1 MLGKKNHDT
10 VQQGSGIRSQT
21 LGQVVSCDVSG
32 EITPTGVGGWKRFY
46 LFEEQSVGLPLVYL
60 IKDIKGG
67 FEPALRAAD
76 NWVKSRGFKIEILR
90 YDASK
95 FENSKEN
102 QALFADLNILGRP
115 ATVEEQRQNFV
126 ERRAQ
131 TVSKAT

>member
-1 MLGKKNHDT
+1 M
-10 VQQGSGIRSQT
+10 
-21 LGQVVSCDVSG
+21 
-32 EITPTGVGGWKRFY
+32 
-46 LFEEQSVGLPLVYL
+46 GLPLVYL

-76 NWVKSRGFKIEILR
+76 NWFKSRGFKIEILR

-131 TVSKAT
+131 TVSKATSCTMVAQNLLGPRFWPLAVKATVRIRYASSTK